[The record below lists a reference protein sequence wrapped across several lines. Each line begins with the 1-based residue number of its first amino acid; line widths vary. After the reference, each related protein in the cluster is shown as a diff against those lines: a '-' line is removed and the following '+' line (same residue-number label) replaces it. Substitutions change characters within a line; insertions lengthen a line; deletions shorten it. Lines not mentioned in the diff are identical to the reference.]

1 MSRVEGCEETAEV
14 DLEAAEDGR
23 TPEAEAM
30 VLPLACVD
38 ERFFVLLINSNQT
51 PNPMLA
57 VPADYRYLVQ
67 PIVSAFSRKSRRV
80 IMRPYFLMIPC
91 WEPEHLHSRVPL
103 PEMTLPLTPS
113 AVGLGFLREYH
124 TVSKPSRARHS
135 ERARAL

>member
-57 VPADYRYLVQ
+57 VPADYRYCTDHNELQKTRQSGCRLLV
-67 PIVSAFSRKSRRV
+67 SS
-80 IMRPYFLMIPC
+80 
-91 WEPEHLHSRVPL
+91 
-103 PEMTLPLTPS
+103 
-113 AVGLGFLREYH
+113 
-124 TVSKPSRARHS
+124 
-135 ERARAL
+135 